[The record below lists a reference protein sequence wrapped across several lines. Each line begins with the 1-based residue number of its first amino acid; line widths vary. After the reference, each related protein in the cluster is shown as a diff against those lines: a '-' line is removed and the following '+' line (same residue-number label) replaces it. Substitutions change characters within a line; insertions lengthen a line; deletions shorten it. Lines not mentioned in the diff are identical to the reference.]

1 MNFRLSVPLTTTE
14 PQRQRLVELQ
24 QVFAQACNALSPI
37 VVQHACWNRVALHHL
52 AYRELRQRFPGLGS
66 QMVCNAIYS
75 VSRACRVVYQ
85 HPDSPFHHQRLAGK
99 PLPRVLF
106 LPQSPVYFDR
116 HTLSLRNGE
125 ASMFTL
131 DGRMRFQIALSE
143 ADEERFRTQKLR
155 EIVLAQSHGAFALTF
170 HLVDEAAASTPRAAD
185 PTLDPQPDASLPEI
199 PAHVHV
205 VDDDPAAA
213 GARPVPLP
221 AAFARAPSSVR
232 TSARNP

>member
-1 MNFRLSVPLTTTE
+1 MNFRLSVPLNTTE
-14 PQRQRLVELQ
+14 SQRARLVELQ
-24 QVFAQACNALSPI
+24 QVFAQACNALAPI

-143 ADEERFRTQKLR
+143 ADEQRFLTQKLR
-155 EIVLAQSHGAFALTF
+155 EIVLAQSGAGFALTF
-170 HLVDEAAASTPRAAD
+170 HFADDATTSTDAHATESLAAVSAD
-185 PTLDPQPDASLPEI
+185 TAPDI
-199 PAHVHV
+199 PAHVQV
-205 VDDDPAAA
+205 YDDDPAAA
-213 GARPVPLP
+213 GAVPVSLP
-221 AAFARAPSSVR
+221 AAFARVPSSVR

>member
-14 PQRQRLVELQ
+14 SQRARLVELQ

-131 DGRMRFQIALSE
+131 DGRMRFQIALSA

-155 EIVLAQSHGAFALTF
+155 EIVLAQSGGVFALTF
-170 HLVDEAAASTPRAAD
+170 HFVDDATASPTDEAAPSLDARPEHAA
-185 PTLDPQPDASLPEI
+185 TEI

-213 GARPVPLP
+213 GALPVSLP